1 MGMFEAK
8 EIDFKSL
15 PDDDTMH
22 GASGDGR
29 GFAVSGGVA
38 EAVVNCIK
46 EQYPDKEIKYASAEG
61 LAECR
66 KMMAMA
72 KAGKYN
78 GYLLEGMACPGGCI
92 AGAGT
97 VQPIDKS
104 AASVAKHKSVSTH
117 AHAYESD
124 YRELVEFLE
133 ENDLKKDPL

>member
-8 EIDFKSL
+8 QIDFSTL
-15 PDDDTMH
+15 AEQEPMH

-46 EQYPDKEIKYASAEG
+46 EQYPDREVKVASAEG
-61 LAECR
+61 LADC
-66 KMMAMA
+66 KKLLTMA

-78 GYLLEGMACPGGCI
+78 GYLLEGMACPGGCV

-97 VQPIDKS
+97 VQPIAKT
-104 AASVAKHKSVSTH
+104 AASVKLRKKKSTN
-117 AHAYESD
+117 AHALDSD
-124 YRELVEFLE
+124 YQDLLGSLE
-133 ENDLKKDPL
+133 ERG

>member
-1 MGMFEAK
+1 
-8 EIDFKSL
+8 
-15 PDDDTMH
+15 
-22 GASGDGR
+22 
-29 GFAVSGGVA
+29 
-38 EAVVNCIK
+38 
-46 EQYPDKEIKYASAEG
+46 
-61 LAECR
+61 
-66 KMMAMA
+66 MMAMA

-97 VQPIDKS
+97 VQPIAKS

-124 YRELVEFLE
+124 YKELVEFLE